1 MKIVSP
7 EQLSKIQPNK
17 YLAVNIV
24 ALEARRAIAALQRG
38 DSQTPANPYDYALQR
53 FLEGKLQFA
62 RLTEEE
68 LAAMGR
74 DEYDNPGRG
83 TV

>member
-1 MKIVSP
+1 VKIVSP
-7 EQLSKIQPNK
+7 EQLWKVESNK
-17 YLAVNIV
+17 YLALNIV
-24 ALEARRAIAALQRG
+24 ALEARRGIAALQRG
-38 DSQTPANPYDYALQR
+38 DSQTPANPYDHALQR
-53 FLEGKLQFA
+53 FLAGGLQFA

-74 DEYDNPGRG
+74 EEYENPGRG